1 MNHRRHL
8 KEAESR
14 LYQAQA
20 QAQVDSDGL
29 AKLAVVIQIRKA
41 TEVVPFVARVKI
53 TVSVDY

>member
-14 LYQAQA
+14 LYQA

-53 TVSVDY
+53 TVSVGY